1 MTAQLTRCH
10 VCHVFIT
17 RLVTCNTCDILA
29 TLIVVTL
36 STLFKHRGKDKLNT
50 WKMPPL
56 KLGFT
61 GVNVKSAE
69 DTIKIPSQLRQSSL
83 KCSCGN
89 SWLGIDMSSV
99 SCEVISSCPRVCPS
113 PIPHAGL
120 MVPRPDSANITN
132 TLSENRRWR
141 KTFQTIHFAMI
152 KVS

>member
-61 GVNVKSAE
+61 GEREISRRYHQDTESAQTE
-69 DTIKIPSQLRQSSL
+69 FP
-83 KCSCGN
+83 
-89 SWLGIDMSSV
+89 
-99 SCEVISSCPRVCPS
+99 EVFMWKLM
-113 PIPHAGL
+113 AGYRHVIGV
-120 MVPRPDSANITN
+120 M
-132 TLSENRRWR
+132 
-141 KTFQTIHFAMI
+141 
-152 KVS
+152 